1 LRKRAR
7 LTVRG
12 EYEEGAPPRRIR
24 LRFAKDE
31 VIPLEE
37 ESEPD
42 AETETD
48 TGKVPVTP

>member
-1 LRKRAR
+1 MRKRAR

-12 EYEEGAPPRRIR
+12 EYEEGTPPRRIR